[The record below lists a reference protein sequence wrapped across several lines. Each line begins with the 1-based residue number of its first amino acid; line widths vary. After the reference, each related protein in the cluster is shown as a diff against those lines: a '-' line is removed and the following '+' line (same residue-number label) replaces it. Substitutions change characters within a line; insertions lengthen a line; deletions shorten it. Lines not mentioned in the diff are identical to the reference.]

1 DHRLPSQGVHL
12 FWWTPHA
19 SEHSKAKGAGK
30 FALTE
35 IQRLVPSAFD
45 MRDPD
50 RAGYIVGGL
59 GMLTTITRDG
69 ISTKVLKRW
78 PDKVGSL
85 IGEPALV

>member
-1 DHRLPSQGVHL
+1 
-12 FWWTPHA
+12 
-19 SEHSKAKGAGK
+19 
-30 FALTE
+30 
-35 IQRLVPSAFD
+35 